1 MTNPCYDKPTR
12 TDCPNR
18 KAGCGASCP
27 KWAAYVVERDRKYVE
42 RYRKRQSSTFDYAST
57 TKALKRKI
65 RSRKTP
71 RYNNEG

>member
-27 KWAAYVVERDRKYVE
+27 KWAAYVEERDRRYKE
-42 RYRKRQSSTFDYAST
+42 NYRKRQSSPLNYALSA
-57 TKALKRKI
+57 KALKREI

-71 RYNNEG
+71 RYHEV